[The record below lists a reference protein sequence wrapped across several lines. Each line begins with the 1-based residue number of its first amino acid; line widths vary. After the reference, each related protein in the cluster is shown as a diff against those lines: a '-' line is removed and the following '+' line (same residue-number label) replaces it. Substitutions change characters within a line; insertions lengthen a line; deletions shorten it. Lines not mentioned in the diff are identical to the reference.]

1 MLGTALQF
9 QNRLPKAL
17 ESYLHAEMLN
27 NQDFSLLGNI
37 AATLQSL
44 GRVEE
49 ALIYYQRTLPHCPED
64 AGLYNNYGALLGI
77 IGKYEEELI
86 WLEKALAIK
95 PNLQPALINLAG
107 HLQDEGDLT
116 RARDLLQQASLP
128 GTIQAGAVAS
138 APILFE
144 IRQALMLSP
153 VAQSWEQ
160 MYDERVNTTQALKTL
175 INTAKS
181 SSSALEQVDVDTSLD
196 RINFYISYH
205 GLNDRSLQ
213 DLIMDVYRLYLRI
226 EYFSPHLCDLPHEAF
241 PHWITP
247 HPPASTEGIVGAVTK
262 RRARIGFISKFL
274 GIFEPHGMLL
284 DGVMRYLPREHFLVV
299 GLPVA
304 RGDGKPLSPTVA
316 SACDEVHTVSLTYSH
331 AQAML
336 QELRLDV
343 LVFADTLSEPMTHFL
358 AHSRL
363 APIQVSIVCFYGFT
377 LFFLQLIFFLCYYY
391 V

>member
-1 MLGTALQF
+1 MTMKRSHTEAENILSSAVKYVTNNHILYFMLGTALQF
-9 QNRLPKAL
+9 QNRLPEAL
-17 ESYLHAEMLN
+17 ESYFHAEMLN

-160 MYDERVNTTQALKTL
+160 MYDERINTTQALKIL
-175 INTAKS
+175 INSAKS
-181 SSSALEQVDVDTSLD
+181 SSTALEQVDVDTSLD
-196 RINFYISYH
+196 SIIYYI
-205 GLNDRSLQ
+205 
-213 DLIMDVYRLYLRI
+213 
-226 EYFSPHLCDLPHEAF
+226 LC
-241 PHWITP
+241 
-247 HPPASTEGIVGAVTK
+247 
-262 RRARIGFISKFL
+262 
-274 GIFEPHGMLL
+274 
-284 DGVMRYLPREHFLVV
+284 
-299 GLPVA
+299 
-304 RGDGKPLSPTVA
+304 
-316 SACDEVHTVSLTYSH
+316 
-331 AQAML
+331 
-336 QELRLDV
+336 
-343 LVFADTLSEPMTHFL
+343 
-358 AHSRL
+358 
-363 APIQVSIVCFYGFT
+363 
-377 LFFLQLIFFLCYYY
+377 
-391 V
+391 